1 MTKFS
6 EEVCSIIL
14 DARASGMTKKECAG
28 IAGISDRTLDYW
40 LEKGEKAKSGK
51 YRTFYFEYLKAN
63 LEFRKYHR
71 DKIAEHKDWHASQY
85 LLQVNEKGK
94 YNLTQEIESKVEA
107 EVKAEVKLS
116 DLFDDEV
123 LNDIIDEDDES
134 DTEDLYDIE

>member
-6 EEVCSIIL
+6 EEVCSLIL
-14 DARASGMTKKECAG
+14 DARSSGMTKKECAG
-28 IAGISDRTLDYW
+28 IAGISERTLDYW
-40 LEKGEKAKSGK
+40 LEKGENAKSGK
-51 YRTFYFEYLKAN
+51 YRNFYFEYLKAN

-107 EVKAEVKLS
+107 EVEHKVPFA
-116 DLFDDEV
+116 DLERIV
-123 LNDIIDEDDES
+123 IES
-134 DTEDLYDIE
+134 GKKSNEEKKKVNE